1 MARNTLTKPAMAPKL
16 IKSFVRRVSDD
27 PDVHVVQVSVNN
39 ERRIVTTL
47 IDDEPFKSEPRYRV
61 YDAQH
66 ETLRNWPEDEPPY
79 EFRLFNLGDHE
90 SEVRRNEL
98 LQHPE
103 AEVLYQ
109 RQ

>member
-1 MARNTLTKPAMAPKL
+1 MAHNIVTKPAMAPKL
-16 IKSFVRRVSDD
+16 IKSFVRRVSGD
-27 PDVHVVQVSVNN
+27 PDVCVVQISVNN
-39 ERRIVTTL
+39 ERRVVTTL
-47 IDDEPFKSEPRYRV
+47 IEAEPFNTEPPYRV

-79 EFRLFNLGDHE
+79 EFRVFNLSDHE
-90 SEVRRNEL
+90 SEVRRSEL

-103 AEVLYQ
+103 AEILYQ